1 KTGFIKDDSSINAR
15 RFRYSLGTRAAQ
27 EGYSE
32 YIIAK
37 LLDHRSTRLVSCYVK
52 NVPEYAERIDEVM
65 TTEVIKYVNAFK
77 GHVIYKNDDQK
88 KIKNHEGIDSGNC
101 SNCKSCAA
109 MVPIP
114 CYTCIYFKPWVDAPH
129 QDVYDFLIRERK
141 RMAAIT
147 KDIKIAT
154 SLDRTISAVRE
165 VVIKCNEIRTIG
177 GII

>member
-1 KTGFIKDDSSINAR
+1 
-15 RFRYSLGTRAAQ
+15 
-27 EGYSE
+27 
-32 YIIAK
+32 
-37 LLDHRSTRLVSCYVK
+37 
-52 NVPEYAERIDEVM
+52 
-65 TTEVIKYVNAFK
+65 
-77 GHVIYKNDDQK
+77 
-88 KIKNHEGIDSGNC
+88 
-101 SNCKSCAA
+101 